1 MPKDSSKTI
10 LSALYEERSKLFLDG
25 KQFFFEY
32 LVATDMRDLEEIHR
46 LKRMMEKNSKKMD
59 DIESKISLL
68 IEE

>member
-1 MPKDSSKTI
+1 MPKDSSKPI
-10 LSALYEERSKLFLDG
+10 LIALYEERSKLFLDG

-59 DIESKISLL
+59 DLESKIRLL
-68 IEE
+68 VEK